1 MTCEEFLARHSDLLD
16 DELPEAIA
24 IRVRLHMAACER
36 CARYDRVLRQ
46 GLALFRESEQ
56 IQPTV
61 DPYLALQEHVARS
74 EQPLAARRGPA
85 VATLAAAAML
95 GFFAWSALDRMDDT
109 RLPAVPADRTVQG
122 ISAESLGFWVNP
134 AQVAHRGALAVL
146 PPIDGGD
153 ERRRPRARRAPRD
166 AEARAAVQHRT
177 YSNFSMRSPK
187 RPRGRTSSTTAIRRY
202 IDASPH
208 DGLK

>member
-134 AQVAHRGALAVL
+134 ALNGADLVGPSLPVPARWPLAGTVGE
-146 PPIDGGD
+146 P
-153 ERRRPRARRAPRD
+153 RRPGAIPVVLQPSVLDRGPYTPLVLQAPD
-166 AEARAAVQHRT
+166 YGQAM
-177 YSNFSMRSPK
+177 SSPTLASG
-187 RPRGRTSSTTAIRRY
+187 GR
-202 IDASPH
+202 
-208 DGLK
+208 